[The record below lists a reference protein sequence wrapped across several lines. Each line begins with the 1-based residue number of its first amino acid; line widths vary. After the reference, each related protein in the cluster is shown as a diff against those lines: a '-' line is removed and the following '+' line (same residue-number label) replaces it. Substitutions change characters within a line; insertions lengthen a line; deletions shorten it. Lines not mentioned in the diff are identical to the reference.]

1 MYGNGTG
8 AWTNSE
14 FGMIHLLYFTYLTQ
28 CFVKQ
33 LVHSLFFYN
42 LFSVSPSWCF
52 VFFPFWYCLCHYHS
66 LFLCS
71 WHVFHIYFSYSETFL
86 SYILVLYTRIKMFPH
101 PGGSLYSCHCR
112 DQEAACGLPYQITS
126 AMWGFFLIRHL
137 CPLIC
142 YNLPAY
148 TFSFTFTWPCLLS
161 CSMILQW
168 LPLLTSLT
176 LCTHLY
182 SVFSHI
188 PITCYGTILAHYDI
202 YLLLSNQDM
211 ILCMNFLKLQL
222 TSPWVQYYIND
233 AVGII
238 TLKVAAG
245 TPTDLAQTS
254 HLLLFVTVVQSI
266 CCIHWCCNLWCND
279 TVMII
284 MCTYAYCCNWGHD

>member
-1 MYGNGTG
+1 M
-8 AWTNSE
+8 
-14 FGMIHLLYFTYLTQ
+14 
-28 CFVKQ
+28 
-33 LVHSLFFYN
+33 SLQRSGGCQW
-42 LFSVSPSWCF
+42 LAPSD
-52 VFFPFWYCLCHYHS
+52 Y
-66 LFLCS
+66 
-71 WHVFHIYFSYSETFL
+71 L
-86 SYILVLYTRIKMFPH
+86 SYVRFLPH
-101 PGGSLYSCHCR
+101 
-112 DQEAACGLPYQITS
+112 QVF
-126 AMWGFFLIRHL
+126 M
-137 CPLIC
+137 PLIC

-188 PITCYGTILAHYDI
+188 PITRYGTILAHYDI